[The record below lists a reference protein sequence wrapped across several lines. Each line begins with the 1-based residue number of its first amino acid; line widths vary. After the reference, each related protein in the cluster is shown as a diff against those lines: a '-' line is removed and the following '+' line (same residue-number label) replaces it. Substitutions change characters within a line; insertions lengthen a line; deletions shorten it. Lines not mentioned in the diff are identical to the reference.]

1 MELSISYGVD
11 TKLETKTPNK
21 SGDKFLPLKQKLITK
36 KTMTKSNKSNN
47 KGFAKCQPEDHPLAQ
62 QYNKRMEEC
71 GGDFLEYQ
79 RRYNRHTL
87 RISLTDEQVGKELW
101 GDYEVTF
108 FNEDNAI
115 NHLGFLGDLLEFMTK
130 EENRNWGLGL
140 QDEGLVKRYTDFITE
155 KVLPHSQK
163 NKSEIA

>member
-1 MELSISYGVD
+1 
-11 TKLETKTPNK
+11 
-21 SGDKFLPLKQKLITK
+21 
-36 KTMTKSNKSNN
+36 MTKSNKSNN
-47 KGFAKCQPEDHPLAQ
+47 KGFAKCQPEDHPLAKQ
-62 QYNKRMEEC
+62 FNDRMEKC
-71 GGDFLEYQ
+71 GGDFKEYN
-79 RRYNRHTL
+79 RRYNRHTI
-87 RISLTDEQVGKELW
+87 RISLTNEQNGREEW

-155 KVLPHSQK
+155 KVLPYSQK
-163 NKSEIA
+163 NKSETA